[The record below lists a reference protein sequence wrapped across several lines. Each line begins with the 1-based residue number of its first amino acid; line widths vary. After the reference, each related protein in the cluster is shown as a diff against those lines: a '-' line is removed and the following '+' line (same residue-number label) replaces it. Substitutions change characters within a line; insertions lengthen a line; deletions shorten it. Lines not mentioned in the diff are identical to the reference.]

1 MLCNCPCLINP
12 GNVAFGVIQKASTFC
27 IETFL
32 FIIRFKKAS
41 ELVFVELI
49 QSLSALK
56 AMTTC
61 ETNENPLVQ
70 SIQFQKDF
78 SRI

>member
-1 MLCNCPCLINP
+1 MLCNCPCFINP
-12 GNVAFGVIQKASTFC
+12 GNVAFGVVEKASTFC

-49 QSLSALK
+49 QNVFASFFLQLHKSCVTK
-56 AMTTC
+56 AVMH
-61 ETNENPLVQ
+61 
-70 SIQFQKDF
+70 
-78 SRI
+78 